1 MRKHATTSKMLIKEK
16 STKAKRHSNSTSKSY
31 PSVSG
36 LDFHI
41 SHKII
46 IAGPLLRKRQKSK
59 TYQNFI

>member
-1 MRKHATTSKMLIKEK
+1 MPQLQKCSFKEK

-31 PSVSG
+31 PRVSG

-46 IAGPLLRKRQKSK
+46 IAGPHLRKRQKSK